1 MNYVCYLG
9 SGQRLDL
16 ANQGSHTVI
25 TLSQSGPGQQQ
36 QSTNRYLTGTWTAQ
50 PTVMQA
56 GGITVI
62 TVFSATKTTQITVQ
76 GQAIALCEQPL
87 NLQGAQSLPL
97 EQTAAKSPE
106 LMSPLEPLPPLK
118 MGNMEMKMKPMEMR
132 LGNME
137 MRINDLNQ
145 PAQQQPTPAANSAA
159 NNKPKRFCGQCG
171 QAITAGDRF
180 CTQCGQPLSP

>member
-16 ANQGSHTVI
+16 ANQGSYTVI
-25 TLSQSGPGQQQ
+25 TLSQTSPGQQQ
-36 QSTNRYLTGTWTAQ
+36 QSTNRYLTGTWAAQ

-56 GGITVI
+56 GGITII
-62 TVFSATKTTQITVQ
+62 TVFTATKTTQIRVQ
-76 GQAIALCEQPL
+76 GQMATLCEQPL
-87 NLQGAQSLPL
+87 NLQGAQALPL

-106 LMSPLEPLPPLK
+106 PMPPLEPLPPLK
-118 MGNMEMKMKPMEMR
+118 MGNMEMKMNPMEMR

-137 MRINDLNQ
+137 MRINDLSQSPQ
-145 PAQQQPTPAANSAA
+145 PQPTPTANHQ
-159 NNKPKRFCGQCG
+159 PKRFCAQCG

-180 CTQCGQPLSP
+180 CTQCGQPLSS